1 MGAMHHS
8 LCLLM
13 QVSDIVRASN
23 HSDLAIVLLLDFAF
37 LDQLCQDF
45 SSSLIVRRILLC
57 FSELLLQLLDLIFTI
72 VLDDVSQLL
81 NFHAL
86 L

>member
-1 MGAMHHS
+1 MGAMHLS

-23 HSDLAIVLLLDFAF
+23 HSDLAIVLLLDFTF